1 MAFLVQRSCEWL
13 LCLWAMSEALEGRV
27 PSSSVRE
34 SVRRQEGDTKASD
47 HAKPCDAL
55 LSTVLALADDAKR
68 RSS

>member
-1 MAFLVQRSCEWL
+1 
-13 LCLWAMSEALEGRV
+13 MSEALEGRV